1 MGVRA
6 ILSEVALALGLI
18 ELAHLS
24 LIIVVGNI
32 EHFVLN
38 LDRKWL
44 YVKLIVSF
52 FQ

>member
-1 MGVRA
+1 MGVGA

-24 LIIVVGNI
+24 LIVVVGDI

-38 LDRKWL
+38 FDRKWL
-44 YVKLIVSF
+44 YVKLTFSF